1 MKHLYACDILNH
13 PYIKN
18 EEDAKKLINI
28 LNTTDSFEV
37 NEGESYI
44 IRRTLSGS
52 WVWDKMTRNTID
64 IGGRLYENKWI
75 ENFNNEKLNKDFYG
89 VGRNPNKGFLMINDT
104 LWGIVTFDVSIKGR
118 NLKRLNIPNEIIDN
132 ICDEIGFNKRKKH
145 EQTNL
150 IYYVDKDDFKTNLLN
165 IQNCFDK
172 LIVNLNDQFKI
183 PIYISKYKKEN
194 NQIVMEE
201 N

>member
-1 MKHLYACDILNH
+1 M
-13 PYIKN
+13 
-18 EEDAKKLINI
+18 
-28 LNTTDSFEV
+28 
-37 NEGESYI
+37 
-44 IRRTLSGS
+44 
-52 WVWDKMTRNTID
+52 DKMTRNTID

-194 NQIVMEE
+194 NQIIMEE

>member
-1 MKHLYACDILNH
+1 MKHLYACNILNH

-18 EEDAKKLINI
+18 EEDVKKLIHI
-28 LNTTDSFEV
+28 LNTTDSWEI

-52 WVWDKMTRNTID
+52 WVWDKMTRNAID
-64 IGGRLYENKWI
+64 IGGRLYENKWT
-75 ENFNNEKLNKDFYG
+75 ELFNNNKMNQDFYG

-104 LWGIVTFDVSIKGR
+104 LWGIVTFDVNIKGR
-118 NLKRLNIPNEIIDN
+118 NLKRLNIPNEILNN
-132 ICDEIGFNKRKKH
+132 ICDEIGFNKKIKH
-145 EQTNL
+145 QPTNP
-150 IYYVDKDDFKTNLLN
+150 IYYVDKDDFKTNLSN
-165 IQNCFDK
+165 IQNYFNK
-172 LIVNLNDQFKI
+172 LIVNLSDEFKI

-194 NQIVMEE
+194 DQIIMEE